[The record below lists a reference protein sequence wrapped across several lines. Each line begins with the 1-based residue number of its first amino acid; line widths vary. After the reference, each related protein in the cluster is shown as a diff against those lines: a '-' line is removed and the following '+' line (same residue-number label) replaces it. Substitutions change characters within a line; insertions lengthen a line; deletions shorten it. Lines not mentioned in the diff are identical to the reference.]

1 MGIPFQGLV
10 SMCVITL
17 GVSTTITN
25 LQTRNI
31 YDSCMAKREIDL
43 GLLIGAPEIAERLG
57 LARPQ
62 VVHNWRYRHA
72 DFPAPVAELRQG
84 NVWYWPD
91 IEEWLKATDRL

>member
-1 MGIPFQGLV
+1 MSV
-10 SMCVITL
+10 TTV

-43 GLLIGAPEIAERLG
+43 GLLVGAPEIAERLG

-72 DFPAPVAELRQG
+72 DFPAPVVKLRQG

-91 IEEWLKATDRL
+91 IHRWLLASGRLS

>member
-1 MGIPFQGLV
+1 M
-10 SMCVITL
+10 SVITL

-25 LQTRNI
+25 LQTGNI
-31 YDSCMAKREIDL
+31 YDSCMAKREIDPE
-43 GLLIGAPEIAERLG
+43 LLVGAPEIAERLG

-72 DFPAPVAELRQG
+72 DFPVPLAELRQG

-91 IEEWLKATDRL
+91 VEEWLKATDRL

>member
-1 MGIPFQGLV
+1 M
-10 SMCVITL
+10 SVINL

-31 YDSCMAKREIDL
+31 YDSCMAKREIDPELL
-43 GLLIGAPEIAERLG
+43 GGAPEIAESLG

-72 DFPAPVAELRQG
+72 DFPVPIAELRQG

-91 IEEWLKATDRL
+91 IEEWLEMTGRLPN

>member
-1 MGIPFQGLV
+1 M
-10 SMCVITL
+10 SVITL

-25 LQTRNI
+25 PETRNI
-31 YDSCMAKREIDL
+31 YDSCMAKREIDP
-43 GLLIGAPEIAERLG
+43 GLLVGAPEIAERLG

-72 DFPAPVAELRQG
+72 NFPVPIAELRQG

-91 IEEWLKATDRL
+91 VEEWLKATSRL

>member
-1 MGIPFQGLV
+1 
-10 SMCVITL
+10 MCVITL

-25 LQTRNI
+25 LESRNI
-31 YDSCMAKREIDL
+31 YDSGMAKREIDP
-43 GLLIGAPEIAERLG
+43 GLLVGAPEIAERLG

-72 DFPAPVAELRQG
+72 DFPVPLAELRQG

-91 IEEWLKATDRL
+91 VKSWLKATGRTNE

>member
-1 MGIPFQGLV
+1 M
-10 SMCVITL
+10 SMSVITL

-25 LQTRNI
+25 LQSRNI
-31 YDSCMAKREIDL
+31 YDSCMAKWEIDP
-43 GLLIGAPEIAERLG
+43 GLLVGAPEIAERLG

-72 DFPAPVAELRQG
+72 DFPVPIAELRQG

-91 IEEWLKATDRL
+91 IEEWLRKTGRLNGRLA

>member
-1 MGIPFQGLV
+1 M
-10 SMCVITL
+10 SVITL

-25 LQTRNI
+25 FQTRNI
-31 YDSCMAKREIDL
+31 YDSCMAKREIDP
-43 GLLIGAPEIAERLG
+43 GLLVGAPEIAERLG

-72 DFPAPVAELRQG
+72 EFPTPLAELRQG

-91 IEEWLKATDRL
+91 IEEWLRMTGRRK

>member
-1 MGIPFQGLV
+1 M
-10 SMCVITL
+10 SVITL

-31 YDSCMAKREIDL
+31 YDSPMAKREIDP
-43 GLLIGAPEIAERLG
+43 GLLVGAPEIAERLG

-72 DFPAPVAELRQG
+72 DFPVPIAELRQG

-91 IEEWLKATDRL
+91 IEEWLQMTGRGV

>member
-1 MGIPFQGLV
+1 M
-10 SMCVITL
+10 SVITL

-31 YDSCMAKREIDL
+31 YDSCMAKREIDP
-43 GLLIGAPEIAERLG
+43 GLLVGAPEIAERLG

-72 DFPAPVAELRQG
+72 DFPVPLAELRQG

-91 IEEWLKATDRL
+91 IEMWLKATDRL

>member
-1 MGIPFQGLV
+1 M
-10 SMCVITL
+10 SVITL

-31 YDSCMAKREIDL
+31 YDSCMAKREIDPE
-43 GLLIGAPEIAERLG
+43 LLVGAPEIAERLG

-91 IEEWLKATDRL
+91 VEQWLLRTGRPL

>member
-1 MGIPFQGLV
+1 M
-10 SMCVITL
+10 SVITL

-31 YDSCMAKREIDL
+31 YDSCMAKREIDP
-43 GLLIGAPEIAERLG
+43 GLLVGAPEIAERLG

-72 DFPAPVAELRQG
+72 DFPVPLVELRQG

-91 IEEWLKATDRL
+91 IEEWLQMTGRLPN

>member
-1 MGIPFQGLV
+1 MFI
-10 SMCVITL
+10 ITL

-31 YDSCMAKREIDL
+31 YDSYMAKREIDPE
-43 GLLIGAPEIAERLG
+43 LLVGAPEIAERLG

-72 DFPAPVAELRQG
+72 DFPRPIAELRQG

-91 IEEWLKATDRL
+91 VEKWLKATSRPF

>member
-1 MGIPFQGLV
+1 M
-10 SMCVITL
+10 SVITL

-31 YDSCMAKREIDL
+31 YDSCMAKREIDP
-43 GLLIGAPEIAERLG
+43 GLLVGAPEIAERLG

-62 VVHNWRYRHA
+62 VVHNWRYRHV
-72 DFPAPVAELRQG
+72 DFPVPLAELMQG

-91 IEEWLKATDRL
+91 VEEWLRRTDRLQ

>member
-1 MGIPFQGLV
+1 M
-10 SMCVITL
+10 SVITL

-31 YDSCMAKREIDL
+31 YDSRMAKREINPE
-43 GLLIGAPEIAERLG
+43 LLVGAPEIAERLG

-72 DFPAPVAELRQG
+72 DFPVPIVELRQG

-91 IEEWLKATDRL
+91 IEEWLEATDRL

>member
-1 MGIPFQGLV
+1 MFI
-10 SMCVITL
+10 ITL

-25 LQTRNI
+25 FQTRNI
-31 YDSCMAKREIDL
+31 YDSYMAKREIDPE
-43 GLLIGAPEIAERLG
+43 LLVGAPEIAERLG

-72 DFPAPVAELRQG
+72 DFPLPIAELRQG

-91 IEEWLKATDRL
+91 VEKWLKATSRPF